1 MPVEVLLPAWREHNV
16 DVEVPT
22 PGERP
27 DRAFQ
32 DKVVELR
39 IQNCDLHEHEGK
51 DSCEREGIGHCVL
64 GEDVGVDPSQ
74 GAHEQLRASRR
85 SHNNQE

>member
-1 MPVEVLLPAWREHNV
+1 MLVEVLLPAWRGNKM

-27 DRAFQ
+27 DCAFR
-32 DKVVELR
+32 DKMVELR
-39 IQNCDLHEHEGK
+39 IQNCDHEHEVK
-51 DSCEREGIGHCVL
+51 DSCEREGIGHCVWSD
-64 GEDVGVDPSQ
+64 DVGTDLNQ
-74 GAHEQLRASRR
+74 GAHKRLRASRR

>member
-1 MPVEVLLPAWREHNV
+1 VEVLLPAWREHNV
-16 DVEVPT
+16 DVEVRT

-39 IQNCDLHEHEGK
+39 IQNCDHEREVK
-51 DSCEREGIGHCVL
+51 DSCEREGIRHCVL
-64 GEDVGVDPSQ
+64 GEDVAIDPSQ
-74 GAHEQLRASRR
+74 GAHKRLRAS
-85 SHNNQE
+85 